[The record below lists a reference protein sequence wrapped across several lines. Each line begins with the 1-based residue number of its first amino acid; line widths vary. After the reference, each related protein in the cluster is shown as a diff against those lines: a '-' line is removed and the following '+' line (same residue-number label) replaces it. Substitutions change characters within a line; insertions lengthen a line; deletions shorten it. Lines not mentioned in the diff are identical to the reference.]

1 MRLSREKIDICRAR
15 KCFTIADLA
24 GAYGVS
30 RARMQ
35 AILNQREVSTITAGR
50 LARVLEVD
58 VIEITE

>member
-1 MRLSREKIDICRAR
+1 MKLSREKIDIHRAN
-15 KCFTIADLA
+15 KCYTVEDLA
-24 GAYGVS
+24 KVYGVS